1 MEQINFH
8 FDPICPWAWLTS
20 RWMVRLEELGEA
32 QVEWRLFSLGI
43 VHLEDG
49 QDPADGPVGDSG
61 PALQLLALARREG
74 GNAMVSRLYTAL
86 GDTAHKRGEKLS
98 ERSVLDIALADAGM
112 DPKGATAALEDH
124 SLWLQV
130 VAEHEAATKS
140 CQAFGVPTVILDA
153 GAGPG
158 VFGPVITKVPS
169 DEECVGLLNDM
180 VRMMRRDYFFEP
192 CVCLFEYEDPA
203 LLGVMDVSYAPNMW
217 MRSSYYGADEF
228 FEIQGD
234 EGLIW
239 VTRATGE
246 MLDLAPVMLY
256 NGKQGECGTTEIR
269 DVDADWGSGF
279 KRSSA
284 HFVESLVAGTP
295 AAMTVDEAVKV
306 LQLCFAVYRSA
317 DERVPVDPASVTG
330 FVVPSGW
337 PGGPEPAGG

>member
-1 MEQINFH
+1 MDINPAARAAARHLRGTVEQINFH
-8 FDPICPWAWLTS
+8 FDPVCPWAWLTS

-49 QDPADGPVGDSG
+49 QDPADGPVGHSG

-140 CQAFGVPTVILDA
+140 CQAFGVPTLILDA

-169 DEECVGLLNDM
+169 DEECVGLLKDM
-180 VRMMRRDYFFEP
+180 VRMMRRDYFFE
-192 CVCLFEYEDPA
+192 
-203 LLGVMDVSYAPNMW
+203 
-217 MRSSYYGADEF
+217 
-228 FEIQGD
+228 
-234 EGLIW
+234 
-239 VTRATGE
+239 
-246 MLDLAPVMLY
+246 
-256 NGKQGECGTTEIR
+256 
-269 DVDADWGSGF
+269 F
-279 KRSSA
+279 KRDREGHA
-284 HFVESLVAGTP
+284 PEL
-295 AAMTVDEAVKV
+295 
-306 LQLCFAVYRSA
+306 
-317 DERVPVDPASVTG
+317 ERTA
-330 FVVPSGW
+330 
-337 PGGPEPAGG
+337 